1 MERLEWTALE
11 YEDKERDPDWFWALG
26 IIVVTSSL
34 AAIIYENYFFAVLII
49 LSGSLLGFYA
59 KKKPDVISYEIN
71 EKGLRV
77 HSRLYPYDNIK
88 SFWVQIAHPEDVTA
102 KDLLF
107 IKTERFFM
115 PIIIVPIDISM
126 ADEIRNIM
134 LNRNIPEEEMKEHA
148 SEKIMESLG
157 F

>member
-1 MERLEWTALE
+1 MDRLEWTALE

-26 IIVVTSSL
+26 IIVVTATL
-34 AAIIYENYFFAVLII
+34 ASIIYENYFFAVLIV
-49 LSGSLLGFYA
+49 LSGSLLGFFA
-59 KKKPDVISYEIN
+59 KKKPDVVSYELN

-77 HSRLYPYDNIK
+77 RSRLYPYENIK
-88 SFWVQIAHPEDVTA
+88 SFWIQIPHGDEVDA

-115 PIIIVPIDISM
+115 PIISIPIDVSL
-126 ADEIRNIM
+126 ADDIKSIMYSKNIE
-134 LNRNIPEEEMKEHA
+134 EEEMREHA
-148 SEKIMESLG
+148 SEKIMDRLG